1 MNYCVNRVVIIPFI
15 VSFFILTGIVNGQI
29 RDVDAFGNPIPV
41 ENSDSVINETDT
53 LISKNGF
60 FSIFKGKPGKAAL
73 YGLLIPSGGQ
83 IYNRKW
89 WKVPVA
95 LGIDA
100 GFTYVL
106 INNRSVY
113 RSARDKYL
121 EIITTPDHPEKR
133 LADRYREQ
141 RNEFR
146 KWSEYSW
153 IWLTA
158 AHLFTVADAYVDR
171 HLMDFDISPDLS
183 YSYDPYL
190 GAAWTAQI
198 KLTIPLNDFPLS
210 GRKKNIHRDYLYKP

>member
-1 MNYCVNRVVIIPFI
+1 MEKHLNRFIPAVLIISLFFMTENVI
-15 VSFFILTGIVNGQI
+15 GQI

-41 ENSDSVINETDT
+41 ENSDTIINETDT

-60 FSIFKGKPGKAAL
+60 FSIFKGEPGRAAL

-89 WKVPVA
+89 WKVPIA

-106 INNRSVY
+106 INNRRVY

-121 EIITTPDHPEKR
+121 EIIATPDHPERR

-198 KLTIPLNDFPLS
+198 KLTIPLNQISYYPPT
-210 GRKKNIHRDYLYKP
+210 KTNQRDYLYNP